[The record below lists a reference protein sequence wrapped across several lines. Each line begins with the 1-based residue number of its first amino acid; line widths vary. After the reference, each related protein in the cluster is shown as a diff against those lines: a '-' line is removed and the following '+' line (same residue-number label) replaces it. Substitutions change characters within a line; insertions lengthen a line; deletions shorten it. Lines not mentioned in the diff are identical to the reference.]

1 MCDKEEYSVLH
12 CITTSFIKFS
22 NEHGHELPPFCCF
35 FQCKIWR
42 SDDPLC
48 LGDNLLSV
56 PTLFLSAVISPFV
69 SILFWA
75 GRQTDKNAIHDPPF
89 PECNTINWNTA
100 IRPPDFMIS
109 KLPEIVRLFLS
120 RQKRFNMDLQF
131 KPNTTAQ
138 KLILD
143 ISARICCN
151 SDAAY
156 NG

>member
-35 FQCKIWR
+35 FSMQNMAERR
-42 SDDPLC
+42 SPLSWWQSFVC
-48 LGDNLLSV
+48 PNPFSVGRHFAFCFHPVLGWQADGQKRYSW
-56 PTLFLSAVISPFV
+56 S
-69 SILFWA
+69 
-75 GRQTDKNAIHDPPF
+75 PF

-131 KPNTTAQ
+131 KQNTTAQ